1 MAITPSRSGLPSKMP
16 TVLAKTS
23 ASIVASGQ
31 ARRRLRINGVVNRTS
46 PRRRSEMTRMRGRA
60 GSSIGV
66 MKANFTWSAL
76 PWEPDKCRTVNRTP
90 FRCSWRPGRQSL
102 WAVRAEPRGWPGIG
116 RSEERPSF
124 DGLCSAMTEYD
135 VELNWRRGAAERQQ
149 RGLSWRPVSRT
160 TGMEIF
166 LLPRQ
171 LSCPFALLT
180 VQRCRCC
187 RVAGSGHSNGSPIA
201 CVGNSCRRHSAR
213 CHRRGR
219 ALVCIAYDPVP
230 GDRYRRGLVA
240 SPRSAPCA
248 VPGAFRMGMP
258 VVFRLG
264 LQRSGE
270 KDRQRD

>member
-1 MAITPSRSGLPSKMP
+1 MK
-16 TVLAKTS
+16 VS
-23 ASIVASGQ
+23 AADV
-31 ARRRLRINGVVNRTS
+31 RRRQLSSTSFSVMAGHRAFGRTPVLRRATLGHDGIRRGAQLA
-46 PRRRSEMTRMRGRA
+46 PRRRRTSAARTFMAACKPNSRN
-60 GSSIGV
+60 GV
-66 MKANFTWSAL
+66 
-76 PWEPDKCRTVNRTP
+76 
-90 FRCSWRPGRQSL
+90 
-102 WAVRAEPRGWPGIG
+102 
-116 RSEERPSF
+116 
-124 DGLCSAMTEYD
+124 
-135 VELNWRRGAAERQQ
+135 
-149 RGLSWRPVSRT
+149 
-160 TGMEIF
+160 F

-230 GDRYRRGLVA
+230 GDRYRSGLVA

-264 LQRSGE
+264 LQRTGE